1 MKKTATHITKAITT
15 TLLALIF
22 TTTLWGQGKIDD
34 YNIPAYYSDIASDLF
49 EREQWKAGKD
59 VIDKGLRIY
68 PDESTLH
75 MLAGKYWFHQRNY
88 DRSRYHLIKSL
99 DGDYNNVDAKQLLI
113 TIEEITGNYSS
124 AICYV
129 NELLEVNPYWRGLW
143 RRKIDLY
150 YKQGNMT
157 EANRLF
163 KRLQHIYP
171 NDQALKDDYFIA
183 LEESYFNYRN
193 SNDSRRAFETLVE
206 MVKINP
212 HNEEYQMA
220 LVNYYIKI
228 GNNEQAVLQAS
239 EALADNP
246 GNIPML
252 RKKAS
257 LLSELGRHNE
267 AIAMVNATMKS
278 NYDSPEVQKLY
289 RELLS
294 EAARL
299 EHQRDPYILYG
310 MMYERSKS
318 DREALRYLLNTSI
331 SRGYDQDALYYIAES
346 KKHYGANNKNILT
359 KEYELLNRL
368 GREREATA
376 VLERLYTAHPG
387 DYDITYAL
395 CLRKMAYAED
405 MLFREQYKEA
415 LPDLTFAATAHTD
428 TDIITTA
435 RLRLLA
441 CHTQL
446 ANYDKADSLLT
457 LLQSDLDETEITDK
471 RAQLLHKRGETEK
484 SLAMYAAAISAQS
497 DTAARNKLI
506 VSYEDI
512 AIPHIKLMTEQGLY
526 KRAYSTTQTL
536 LHLSPRNHLGL
547 MYAAN
552 LSNLLGDDQSF
563 AQYVQR
569 GRELYPDDLNFI
581 IKESIL
587 MDKEGRHDESTA
599 MLYAKL
605 DEYPG
610 DKDLINAFSG
620 SSIQFALALSKE
632 KQHDEAITVL
642 DTAIVYNMSN
652 KELKYTKGIIYER
665 DHKYDSA
672 YHYQRYHEPSALEE
686 ADYLSHMKGLQHKTY
701 KNTLDFEYIQS
712 RYSEYDVISG
722 VATVG
727 YTHKRERILYM
738 GRLNY
743 SGRNGSLFSGEVLA
757 DSAALKA
764 ADGDSGGT
772 GIQLIGG
779 VSYTFNDKWTGSAS
793 IGWGH
798 LYFPKLMA
806 SLSATRHFKND
817 WEAEAGLGYRR
828 LPTSKDNLINATL
841 GAAKTIEAFRLSG
854 NIQGIILDSKP
865 YYNINLRTRYLP
877 LEDNRTFIEAM
888 GGIGTAPELTLI
900 DYYSLSG
907 AFSHLNT
914 FVGLGGQYLVNSH
927 IALGVMGTWH
937 TLYDQR
943 VLIDNTVRTQFRN
956 LYNIYVQ
963 AVLSF

>member
-1 MKKTATHITKAITT
+1 MKTKNHIARAITT
-15 TLLALIF
+15 TLLTLIF
-22 TTTLWGQGKIDD
+22 TTSLWGQGKIDD
-34 YNIPAYYSDIASDLF
+34 YNIPAYYTDIASDLF

-68 PDESTLH
+68 PEESTLH
-75 MLAGKYWFHQRNY
+75 MLAGKYWFQQRNY

-99 DGDYNNVDAKQLLI
+99 DNDYNNVEAKQLLVSV
-113 TIEEITGNYSS
+113 EEITGNYSS

-150 YKQGNMT
+150 YKQGNST

-171 NDQALKDDYFIA
+171 TDQALKDDYFHA
-183 LEESYFNYRN
+183 LENSYFDYRN
-193 SNDSRRAFETLVE
+193 NNDTRRAFETLVE

-220 LVNYYIKI
+220 LVNYYIKT
-228 GNNEQAVLQAS
+228 GNYEQAVIQAS

-252 RKKAS
+252 RKKAGI
-257 LLSELGRHNE
+257 LSELGRHNE
-267 AIAMVNATMKS
+267 AIAMVTATIKS

-289 RELLS
+289 RELLA

-310 MMYERSKS
+310 MIYERGKS
-318 DREALRYLLNTSI
+318 DREALRYLLNTSL

-346 KKHYGANNKNILT
+346 KKHYGRNNKSILL
-359 KEYELLNRL
+359 KEYDLLNRL
-368 GREREATA
+368 GKEKEATA
-376 VLERLYTAHPG
+376 VLTRLHTSHPG

-395 CLRKMAYAED
+395 CLRKMSYAEE
-405 MLFREQYKEA
+405 LLLLENYKEA
-415 LPDLTFAATAHTD
+415 IPELTFVATAD
-428 TDIITTA
+428 TDKDIVSSA
-435 RLRLLA
+435 RLRLLT

-446 ANYDKADSLLT
+446 SNLDSADSLLNM
-457 LLQSDLDETEITDK
+457 LQAELSETEMTDK
-471 RAQLLHKRGETEK
+471 RAQLLHKRGDTEK
-484 SLAMYAAAISAQS
+484 ALAMYAAAISSQTDIEAKNRLL
-497 DTAARNKLI
+497 T
-506 VSYEDI
+506 SYEEI
-512 AIPHIKLMTEQGLY
+512 AIPYIKKMTEQGLY
-526 KRAYSTTQTL
+526 RRAYATAQTL
-536 LHLSPRNHLGL
+536 LHLSPSNYLGL
-547 MYAAN
+547 LYAAN
-552 LSNLLGDDQSF
+552 LSNLLGNDMDF
-563 AQYVQR
+563 AQYVRR
-569 GRELYPDDLNFI
+569 GREQYPDDLSFI

-587 MDKEGRHDESTA
+587 MDKEGRHDESTS
-599 MLYAKL
+599 MLYGKL

-610 DKDLINAFSG
+610 DKDLVNAFSG
-620 SSIQFALALSKE
+620 SSIQFAYALSKE
-632 KQHDEAITVL
+632 KQHKEAIAVL

-665 DHKYDSA
+665 DHQYDSA
-672 YHYQRYHEPSALEE
+672 YHYQRYYEPGTLETAE
-686 ADYLSHMKGLQHKTY
+686 YLSHMKGLKHKSH
-701 KNTLDFEYIQS
+701 KNTIDYEYIQS

-727 YTHKRERILYM
+727 YTRKEKKTTYM
-738 GRLNY
+738 ARLNY
-743 SGRNGSLFSGEVLA
+743 SGRNGSLFSGEELA
-757 DSAALKA
+757 DSSALKA
-764 ADGDSGGT
+764 ADGDDGGT
-772 GIQLIGG
+772 GIQIIGG
-779 VSYTFNDKWTGSAS
+779 LSYDFNDKWTGSAS

-798 LYFPKLMA
+798 LYFPKLMG
-806 SLSATRHFKND
+806 SISATRHFKND
-817 WEAEAGLGYRR
+817 WEAEAAIGYRR

-841 GAAKTIEAFRLSG
+841 GAAKTIDAFRFSG
-854 NIQGIILDSKP
+854 NIQGILLDSKP
-865 YYNINLRTRYLP
+865 YYNVNLRTRFLP
-877 LEDNRTFIEAM
+877 LEDNRTFIEAV

-907 AFSHLNT
+907 AFSHMNT

-943 VLIDNTVRTQFRN
+943 ILIDNTVKTQFRN

-963 AVLSF
+963 AILSF

>member
-1 MKKTATHITKAITT
+1 MAKAISIA
-15 TLLALIF
+15 LLAL
-22 TTTLWGQGKIDD
+22 TLSTSLWGQGKIDD

-68 PDESTLH
+68 PDEATLH

-99 DGDYNNVDAKQLLI
+99 DNDYNNVEAKQLLV
-113 TIEEITGNYSS
+113 TVEEITGNYSS

-150 YKQGNMT
+150 YKQGNIT

-163 KRLQHIYP
+163 KRLQQIYP
-171 NDQALKDDYFIA
+171 TDQALKDDYFRA
-183 LEESYFNYRN
+183 LEESYFSYRN
-193 SNDSRRAFETLVE
+193 SNDTRRAFETLVE

-228 GNNEQAVLQAS
+228 GNLEQAVIQAS

-246 GNIPML
+246 GNLPML
-252 RKKAS
+252 RKKAGI
-257 LLSELGRHNE
+257 LSELGRHNE
-267 AIAMVNATMKS
+267 AIAMVTSTMKS

-310 MMYERSKS
+310 MMYERGKS

-331 SRGYDQDALYYIAES
+331 SRGYDQDALYYISES
-346 KKHYGANNKNILT
+346 KKHYGSSNKSILI
-359 KEYELLNRL
+359 KEYDLLSRL
-368 GREREATA
+368 GREKEATA
-376 VLERLYTAHPG
+376 TLERLHAAYPG
-387 DYDITYAL
+387 DYDITYSL
-395 CLRKMAYAED
+395 CLRKMANAEE

-415 LPDLTFAATAHTD
+415 LPELTFAATANTD
-428 TDIITTA
+428 ADVVTTA
-435 RLRLLA
+435 RLRLLT

-446 ANYDKADSLLT
+446 SEFDRADSLLN
-457 LLQSDLDETEITDK
+457 LLQSELTEAEITEK
-471 RAQLLHKRGETEK
+471 RAQLLYKKGETEK
-484 SLAMYAAAISAQS
+484 ALTMYAAAISAQS
-497 DTAARNKLI
+497 DSTTRNRLI
-506 VSYEDI
+506 VSYEEI
-512 AIPHIKLMTEQGLY
+512 AIPYIKSMTGQGLY
-526 KRAYSTTQTL
+526 KRAYTATQTL
-536 LHLSPRNHLGL
+536 LHISPRNYLGL
-547 MYAAN
+547 LYAAN
-552 LSNLLGDDQSF
+552 LSSQLGDDISF

-569 GRELYPDDLNFI
+569 GRELYPDDLAFI

-587 MDKEGRHDESTA
+587 LDKEKRHDESTGI
-599 MLYAKL
+599 LYAKL
-605 DEYPG
+605 DEYSG

-620 SSIQFALALSKE
+620 SSILYALALSGE
-632 KQHDEAITVL
+632 KQHKEALAVI
-642 DTAIVYNMSN
+642 DTAIVYNMDS

-665 DHKYDSA
+665 NHQYDSA
-672 YHYQRYHEPSALEE
+672 FHYQRFHEPSELEK
-686 ADYLSHMKGLQHKTY
+686 AGYVSHMKGLQHKTY
-701 KNTLDFEYIQS
+701 KNTIDYEYIQS

-727 YTHKRERILYM
+727 YTRKEEKTTYM
-738 GRLNY
+738 ARLNY
-743 SGRNGSLFSGEVLA
+743 SGRNGSLFSGEELA
-757 DSAALKA
+757 DSAALRA
-764 ADGDSGGT
+764 ADGDKGGT

-779 VSYTFNDKWTGSAS
+779 LSYTFNEKWSGSAS
-793 IGWGH
+793 VGWGH
-798 LYFPKLMA
+798 LYFPKIMA
-806 SLSATRHFKND
+806 SLSVARNFRND
-817 WEAEAGLGYRR
+817 WEGEAGIGYRQ
-828 LPTSKDNLINATL
+828 LPKSKENLINAML

-854 NIQGIILDSKP
+854 NVQGIILDSKP
-865 YYNINLRTRYLP
+865 YFNLNLRSRYMP
-877 LEDNRTFIEAM
+877 LEDSRTFIEAV
-888 GGIGTAPELTLI
+888 GGVGTAPELTLI

-927 IALGVMGTWH
+927 IALGLMGTWH
-937 TLYDQR
+937 TLYDQKTM
-943 VLIDNTVRTQFRN
+943 IDKSIKTQFRN

-963 AVLSF
+963 AILSF